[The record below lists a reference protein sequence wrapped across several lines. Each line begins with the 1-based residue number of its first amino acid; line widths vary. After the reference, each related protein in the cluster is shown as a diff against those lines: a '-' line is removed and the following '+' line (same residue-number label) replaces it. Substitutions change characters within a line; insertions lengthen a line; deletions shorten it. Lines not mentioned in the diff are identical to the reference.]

1 MPEMK
6 PFATL
11 SKISQEA
18 LVFDSKD
25 RLLNFSPKGEFQ
37 TPLLPEAGDQF
48 LEKWRKANGPL
59 PLDAFLP
66 ESASFTAQ
74 QKCSLAEQF
83 LAVFNEKV
91 EDSNSSDLFLLLGF
105 LKSSGNLAPSLLIP
119 VDVNPGNKTVALA
132 SRKPIENIA
141 LRETFKG
148 KVTLPKVEDATA
160 DGKFSASLYFDLFEQ
175 ALAERPDWKFTRH
188 GICLAFF
195 DATELTLKKRFADGF
210 DETRVNNS
218 VFFNSVLTDQGFDAA
233 DSIFEN
239 AVFDQIYKPA
249 DHYFLYTTDSHTTK
263 VALDALN
270 EKNSIYAIQALPGTA
285 KMKLAANIAA
295 ENIALGKRSLV
306 VSRRAVTT
314 QAFNSA
320 IKPARTFTGPD
331 REVAQKELQ
340 TVWDSFANYYQ
351 AVNRDIPG
359 AETSLAN
366 LLKEFIQAP
375 PSKQKYPDAIFRNVA
390 SLNYASFKE
399 VRAGMAKLTKIQAED
414 NGDTS
419 QKHFQKIK
427 VPILTP
433 EKKAELVEAIR
444 KTAESTIVLKPFV
457 QALSQ
462 TNIFPA
468 GVSLG
473 ALCDA
478 LRLLPANFNSKTP
491 VFEGWHLKGKGWTD
505 FQEPLHALPEAGE
518 KWTKY
523 LRESADIYNEE
534 ALDENFREAREEFAS
549 SMKGSF
555 KSLSEHY
562 RNSKKALLKA
572 IYNPNEVK
580 NDEQLLEYIDAFI
593 EIQDCRKSYNAASAL
608 ARNMLGK
615 DWLAEETNWAELQA
629 KMNFIFDFRDAHKN
643 SSELDLLLLLLE
655 QWHTLQEF
663 QPQFKEL
670 AKAAEDMKGPVEVIS
685 RGLRITP
692 PLENQPVENWIDE
705 VQSWNESWDN
715 LGNGAQLDATFRI
728 LTDKGC
734 TGLVA
739 YIQGDGHI
747 NSDFIQAFSRFWAGA
762 FIQKATQAV
771 PDLFSLPPKARTQ
784 KGNEFR
790 TTLDT
795 FCDSNFKLIHSIIEK
810 KRGSLIHVSLEQSLT
825 LPQNLRFD
833 TAIVLDADAISVVE
847 SLPIAAIAEK
857 LIFIGD
863 PHVPALEPQPLD
875 GFAEEAETKHSDYFK
890 NSILLWL
897 LRRGVTTRE
906 TWLCGNYADVDLVEF
921 ANEKIY
927 NHGIHQF
934 PMPTRERSRSQSI
947 KVVPDKVLA
956 VAEAAVQHAEKHPG
970 QSLGIV
976 AFHQST
982 CIEIE
987 AAIKAL
993 LPQNSNAARFFTK
1006 GNPFVSYYVKTPD
1019 RAVDKY
1025 RDVVI
1030 VCAEAEGCEKSI
1042 FENKL
1047 AICTTLA
1054 KQELQVFISESD
1066 MKKRPMGRTNLF
1078 WDWISYLQKDLI
1090 FDVPDASQ
1098 IGSVLK
1104 PMIMDVLRKEQLH
1117 YEDFYARGGIPIG
1130 PVVVDANNPKRFL
1143 ALIEDD
1149 CTTERFRE
1157 SVEDR
1162 LYVRHDM
1169 LRQMGWKVISLW
1181 LPAWFTSNDDEVSHI
1196 LATIAVEQSVAP
1208 PALEGEEEAAIEEE
1222 ESELHIEPYMMSNPK
1237 IEGTS
1242 HARPLME
1249 LAAQSIIAQMKF
1261 YVDYEAPIHEELL
1274 QKRLLDLHREKD
1286 VSPALAQ
1293 HLADSVKEGIQR
1305 KRFIKTG
1312 KFFYSVKNPP
1322 VVLRD
1327 RSGLPDSDRK
1337 LVYVSPEERA
1347 LIPSSMDDREIKQI
1361 LGLLE

>member
-48 LEKWRKANGPL
+48 LEKWCKANGPL

-74 QKCSLAEQF
+74 QKCSATEQF
-83 LAVFNEKV
+83 LAVSNEKI
-91 EDSNSSDLFLLLGF
+91 EDFNSSDLFLLLGF
-105 LKSSGNLAPSLLIP
+105 LKFSGNLAPSLLIP
-119 VDVNPGNKTVALA
+119 VDVNPGNKTVTLS
-132 SRKPIENIA
+132 SRKPLENIA
-141 LRETFKG
+141 LRETLKG
-148 KVTLPKVEDATA
+148 KLNLPKVEDAFI
-160 DGKFSASLYFDLFEQ
+160 DGKFSVSRYFDFFEQ

-195 DATELTLKKRFADGF
+195 NATELALKKRFSDGF

-218 VFFNSVLTDQGFDAA
+218 TFFSSVLTDQGFDAA

-239 AVFDQIYKPA
+239 AVFDKIYKPA
-249 DHYFLYTTDSHTTK
+249 DHYFPYTIDSHTTK
-263 VALDALN
+263 VVLDALDEN
-270 EKNSIYAIQALPGTA
+270 NRIYVIQALPGTA
-285 KMKLAANIAA
+285 KMKAVANVVA
-295 ENIALGKRSLV
+295 ENIGLGKRTLV
-306 VSRRAVTT
+306 VSRRAVSA
-314 QAFNSA
+314 QGFNSA

-331 REVAQKELQ
+331 RDVAQKDFKDI
-340 TVWDSFANYYQ
+340 WNYFANYFQ
-351 AVNRDIPG
+351 AVNEDIPG

-375 PSKQKYPDAIFRNVA
+375 PSKQKYPDNIFRNVA
-390 SLNYASFKE
+390 NLNYSEFKE
-399 VRAGMAKLTKIQAED
+399 VRSGINKLIQIQSEEAGEP
-414 NGDTS
+414 S

-427 VPILTP
+427 VPLLTP
-433 EKKAELVEAIR
+433 EKKAELVEAI
-444 KTAESTIVLKPFV
+444 KKAAESSQQLKTFV
-457 QALSQ
+457 QALSK

-468 GVSLG
+468 GVSLNS
-473 ALCDA
+473 LCDA
-478 LRLLPANFNSKTP
+478 LKFLPANFNARTP
-491 VFEGWHLKGKGWTD
+491 VFEGWHLKGKSWND
-505 FQEPLHALPEAGE
+505 FQEPLRALPVAGE
-518 KWTKY
+518 KWAKY
-523 LRESADIYNEE
+523 LRESAELYNEE
-534 ALDENFREAREEFAS
+534 ALDENFQEAREEFAA

-555 KSLSEHY
+555 KSLSDHY
-562 RNSKKALLKA
+562 RNSKKTLLKA
-572 IYNPNEVK
+572 IYNPREVK
-580 NDEQLLEYIDAFI
+580 NDEQLLEYIDTFI
-593 EIQDCRKSYNAASAL
+593 EVQGYRKSFKDASAL

-615 DWLAEETNWAELQA
+615 DWLAEETNWADLQA
-629 KMNFIFDFRDAHKN
+629 KMNFIYDFRDAHKN
-643 SSELDLLLLLLE
+643 DPELDILLLLLE
-655 QWHTLQEF
+655 HWHELQEF
-663 QPQFKEL
+663 QPNFKEL
-670 AKAAEDMKGPVEVIS
+670 TKAAEEMKGPVEAIS

-705 VQSWNESWDN
+705 VQSWNENWDN
-715 LGNGAQLDATFRI
+715 LSNGAQLDAAFQI

-734 TGLVA
+734 NGLIA
-739 YIQGDGHI
+739 SIQSDGLI
-747 NSDFIQAFSRFWAGA
+747 SSDFVQAFSRFWAGA
-762 FIQKATQAV
+762 FIQKTTQIV
-771 PDLFSLPPKARTQ
+771 PDLFTLPPKARAQ
-784 KGNEFR
+784 KGKDFR
-790 TTLDT
+790 SAADT
-795 FCDSNFKLIHSIIEK
+795 FCDSNFKFIHSVMEK
-810 KRGSLIHVSLEQSLT
+810 KRGSLIHVSLEQSFM

-833 TAIVLDADAISVVE
+833 TAIVLDADIISVAE

-857 LIFIGD
+857 LIFVGD
-863 PHVPALEPQPLD
+863 SHTPELEAHPLD
-875 GFAEEAETKHSDYFK
+875 GYQTPDVSRSKYFQD
-890 NSILLWL
+890 SILLWL
-897 LRRGVTTRE
+897 LRRGASTRE
-906 TWLCGNYADVDLVEF
+906 TWLSGNYTDVDLVEF
-921 ANEKIY
+921 ANARIY
-927 NHGIHQF
+927 NHSIHMF
-934 PMPTRERSRSQSI
+934 PMPTREKSRNQGI
-947 KVVPDKVLA
+947 KVVKDKVLA

-970 QSLGIV
+970 QTLGIV
-976 AFHQST
+976 AFHPST
-982 CIEIE
+982 CVEID

-993 LPQNSNAARFFTK
+993 LPQNSNTARFFSK
-1006 GNPFVSYYVKTPD
+1006 GNILASYYVKTPD
-1019 RAVDKY
+1019 KAVDKY
-1025 RDVVI
+1025 RDTVI
-1030 VCAEAEGCEKSI
+1030 VCAEAEGCDKSS
-1042 FENKL
+1042 FERKI
-1047 AICTTLA
+1047 AVSATLA

-1078 WDWISYLQKDLI
+1078 WDWISYLQHDLI
-1090 FDVPDASQ
+1090 LEAPEAFQA
-1098 IGSVLK
+1098 GSVLK
-1104 PMIMDVLRKEQLH
+1104 PSIMEILRKERVQF
-1117 YEDFYARGGIPIG
+1117 EDFYARGGIPIG

-1222 ESELHIEPYMMSNPK
+1222 ESELRIEPYMMSNPK

-1312 KFFYSVKNPP
+1312 KFFYSMKNPP

-1327 RSGLPDSDRK
+1327 RSGLPDCDRK